1 MASLHTHPPAK
12 FEKFEVRRSS
22 PLCELLQGAGS
33 QSPNSGWH
41 PAIQPQYWSPLPH
54 QPNWLQHRPQVDPK
68 QVTPLPQ
75 RPSVVLTMP
84 GGIVTVGVGDAVE
97 DVVVLLLLLV
107 VVLVVEG
114 VPGGA

>member
-1 MASLHTHPPAK
+1 
-12 FEKFEVRRSS
+12 
-22 PLCELLQGAGS
+22 
-33 QSPNSGWH
+33 
-41 PAIQPQYWSPLPH
+41 
-54 QPNWLQHRPQVDPK
+54 
-68 QVTPLPQ
+68 
-75 RPSVVLTMP
+75 MP